1 MKTKQQLSAVHWATM
16 NQKDGYFLVFLS
28 EKKTK
33 PDCCLLSVGGWNVPK
48 HWQYYSLL
56 VYSLHIH
63 FTSLGISSDSCS
75 QWYQVHVTAPLTPN
89 SIGIMCVNALVAF
102 EFPFR
107 ILEKSRWYY
116 STVHNFSGVSQDKWL
131 YFLSSYRIYKKFLCP
146 TCISQGFLLAMA
158 PHLERAWLFN
168 IWYLAD
174 NAQTVLRMVFLV
186 YCTYSGGPLR
196 LVLLSNLFLFPF
208 LFCRPF
214 SMIKAFL
221 FVHVS
226 HTIHV

>member
-1 MKTKQQLSAVHWATM
+1 M
-16 NQKDGYFLVFLS
+16 
-28 EKKTK
+28 KKTK
-33 PDCCLLSVGGWNVPK
+33 TWLLSSVSWRMK
-48 HWQYYSLL
+48 CTQTLTILLLL

-89 SIGIMCVNALVAF
+89 SIGIMCVNALVAV
-102 EFPFR
+102 EFPFQ

-116 STVHNFSGVSQDKWL
+116 ATVHNFSGVSQDKWP

-146 TCISQGFLLAMA
+146 TYVSQGFSLAMA
-158 PHLERAWLFN
+158 PHLEREWLLN
-168 IWYLAD
+168 VWYLAD
-174 NAQTVLRMVFLV
+174 NAQTVLWKVFLV
-186 YCTYSGGPLR
+186 CRTYSSGPLG
-196 LVLLSNLFLFPF
+196 LVLLSNLFLFSF

-214 SMIKAFL
+214 SMIKDL